1 MFAGE
6 AILFTARVTLIA
18 VTYLL
23 SGNSTAKTHISLL
36 EAAGLGGTLLFLKE
50 ESTEFYF
57 AAQTLQVES
66 NKTQFILSAHLY

>member
-36 EAAGLGGTLLFLKE
+36 AAAGLGAPC
-50 ESTEFYF
+50 YF
-57 AAQTLQVES
+57 
-66 NKTQFILSAHLY
+66 